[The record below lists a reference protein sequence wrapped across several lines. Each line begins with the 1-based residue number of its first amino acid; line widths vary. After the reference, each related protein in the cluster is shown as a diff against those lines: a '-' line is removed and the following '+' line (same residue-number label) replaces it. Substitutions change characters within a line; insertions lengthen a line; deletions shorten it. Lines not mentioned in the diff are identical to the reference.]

1 MFVRDTISVLLMI
14 DRHKLSIAVEAI
26 ALSLPLA
33 LLFSPHFVGQLII
46 VALFIVAA
54 LRTKS
59 SWLPVLLFG
68 FSLIAVGVGLTIPLS
83 IYAIRLN
90 GFVVVALV
98 VVLFLVLTVW
108 LPPVTV
114 GNSIPRPSAL
124 VLGAVW
130 SVMFLRLPWD
140 VAGGMQQ
147 ITTRGGDGASF
158 LLNFAASLGDGE
170 GYIWSSDANRN
181 GGSVLGTFIVFVQ
194 SFVRL
199 FDGSTLSA
207 AAQPMLMWRLYWM
220 SAYVLIV
227 ASVILLAA
235 LRILQGRVASIIAL
249 GIISLLTGVSVL
261 SLSGPGL
268 LSAVVVAT
276 VFAVA
281 LSLGGYYALAEQ
293 PRVLILS
300 LMALVG
306 MAQTWLAFGAVTAC
320 VLAVWMLSTPLH
332 QARTYVRGL
341 WLVKTHWLVKAALL
355 AMIPATAVIIFL
367 ALRTFIDTIRS
378 LDTTQRL
385 LGLGG
390 GDAKYD
396 LLLVALLLAFACA
409 GFTWNWGTAP
419 GRWLSSIVV
428 GAFGS
433 ALIVAVA
440 AYSAEPYWLE
450 YGPKKYMIIVAVV
463 FLPLSIAGIASLVRS
478 DSSASRLLTGSLVVL
493 LFFVAMTEPMAQSK
507 QLFAPPAPRP
517 WQSGLEVA
525 LDKYPGKRVVC
536 IDTQYDG
543 NGYEAYDCSEFGLGL
558 TNHSGPERLFMSGNL
573 CWASPSAYAQFD
585 EAFYRDTVIL
595 VSDRNR
601 LSTTTG
607 CQERSWES
615 DGRPDDPRWFI
626 GWPTLVKWQHATVL
640 DYSGAPVTPSYSYL
654 RGHPD
659 YPDEL
664 IDMLEESLK

>member
-1 MFVRDTISVLLMI
+1 MI
-14 DRHKLSIAVEAI
+14 DRPKLSVAFQGV

-33 LLFSPHFVGQLII
+33 MLFSPNVVGQL
-46 VALFIVAA
+46 FIVSVFVLAA
-54 LRTKS
+54 LRTRS
-59 SWLPVLLFG
+59 PWLPILYFG
-68 FSLIAVGVGLTIPLS
+68 VSLIAVGVGLAIPLS
-83 IYAIRLN
+83 MYAVRVN
-90 GFVVVALV
+90 GYVIVALV
-98 VVLFLVLTVW
+98 VALFFLLAVW
-108 LPPVTV
+108 FPPFVV
-114 GNSIPRPSAL
+114 GPSVPPLGAV
-124 VLGAVW
+124 VLGATW
-130 SVMFLRLPWD
+130 SAMFLRLPWEVSD
-140 VAGGMQQ
+140 GMRH

-170 GYIWSSDANRN
+170 GYTWSSDTNRN
-181 GGSVLGTFIVFVQ
+181 GGSVLGVFIVFLQ
-194 SFVRL
+194 GFVRL
-199 FDGSTLSA
+199 FDGSTLSIT
-207 AAQPMLMWRLYWM
+207 AQPMLMWRLYWLG
-220 SAYVLIV
+220 AYLLIV
-227 ASVILLAA
+227 ASVVLLAA
-235 LRILQGRVASIIAL
+235 LRILRGRTASVIAL
-249 GIISLLTGVSVL
+249 GIVSLLTGVSVL

-281 LSLGGYYALAEQ
+281 LSLGGYYALTEQ
-293 PRVLILS
+293 PRVYILS
-300 LMALVG
+300 LIALVG
-306 MAQTWLAFGAVTAC
+306 VAQTWLAFGAVTAC
-320 VLAVWMLSTPLH
+320 VLAVWILSTPLH

-341 WLVKTHWLVKAALL
+341 WLAKTHWLAKAALL
-355 AMIPATAVIIFL
+355 ATIPTAAVIVFV
-367 ALRTFIDTIRS
+367 ALRTFVDTIRS
-378 LDTTQRL
+378 WDTTQGL

-409 GFTWNWGTAP
+409 GFRWQWAATP
-419 GRWLSSIVV
+419 GRWLSSMVV

-433 ALIVAVA
+433 ALLVSVA

-463 FLPLSIAGIASLVRS
+463 FLPLSIAGIATLVRS
-478 DSSASRLLTGSLVVL
+478 ESAGSRLLIGSLVVV

-507 QLFAPPAPRP
+507 QLLAPSAPRP
-517 WQSGLEVA
+517 WQLGLEVA

-543 NGYEAYDCSEFGLGL
+543 NGYDAYDCSEFGLGL
-558 TNHSGPERLFMSGNL
+558 TNSSGPERLFMGGNI
-573 CWASPSAYAQFD
+573 CWVSPGAYAQFD
-585 EAFYRDTVIL
+585 EAFYRNTVIL
-595 VSDRNR
+595 ISDRNR

-626 GWPTLVKWQHATVL
+626 GWPTLVQWQHATVF
-640 DYSGAPVTPSYSYL
+640 DYSGEPVIPSYAYL